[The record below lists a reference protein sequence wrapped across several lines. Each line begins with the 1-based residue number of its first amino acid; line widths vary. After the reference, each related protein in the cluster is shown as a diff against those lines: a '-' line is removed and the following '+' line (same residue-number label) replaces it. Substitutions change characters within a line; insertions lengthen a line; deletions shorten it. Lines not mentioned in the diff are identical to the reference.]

1 MMVCS
6 CINMCRVPEV
16 ETQGGKFPMP
26 EHHTNCQHYHPILFF
41 RLIYDGQSC
50 IMTPQDAADLEND
63 GDSKYSRED
72 VYISQDQF
80 DNLKEFTGF

>member
-1 MMVCS
+1 
-6 CINMCRVPEV
+6 MCRVPEV

-26 EHHTNCQHYHPILFF
+26 EHHTNCTEYKPIRFV
-41 RLIYDGQSC
+41 RLMYDGKSC
-50 IMTPQDAADLEND
+50 VTTPQDADDIIND
-63 GDSKYSRED
+63 VDNESESLTYVIED